1 VPTLIREAGF
11 EVRIYTLDHPP
22 PHVHVAR
29 AGAIVKIELA
39 TACAVEIVGV
49 LSDRDVRRAER
60 LVARHAEFLRL
71 EWETLHARRR

>member
-1 VPTLIREAGF
+1 MPTLIREAGF

-39 TACAVEIVGV
+39 THHAVEIVGAIT
-49 LSDRDVRRAER
+49 DRDVRRAER
-60 LVARHAEFLRL
+60 LVAKHADLLRS
-71 EWETLHARRR
+71 EWEKLHARR